1 MINALNA
8 ANPAV
13 RNIKHPEAKAKIGPD
28 AHIRDR
34 VEEKRRHGTDK
45 PKRFPVE
52 TD

>member
-13 RNIKHPEAKAKIGPD
+13 RNIKHPEAKTKIAPD
-28 AHIRDR
+28 AHLRERED
-34 VEEKRRHGTDK
+34 KRRHGNDR